1 MDADHPG
8 NLESFARCFTVDASE
23 RERFIAD
30 ARGERGEAGPKG
42 DTGPMPKHEWQGTK
56 LRFEQP
62 DGKWGKLTDLK
73 GATGK
78 DGDAGRVV
86 VVGRSGGSSGGIGSL
101 LPGAPSTE
109 PTGLAVVQGGQWV
122 NLAWPAFIQIIAGA
136 VDMGVE
142 MSRRSDFVG
151 ENIIYRG
158 EAAPGSSESSPVW
171 RIKRIEF
178 VNGFDG
184 KQDIDEKWAGG
195 NADFVNA
202 WVDRATLGYV

>member
-1 MDADHPG
+1 MSPVIQ
-8 NLESFARCFTVDASE
+8 NLVLRKRQQEVDATE
-23 RERFIAD
+23 RERFLATAKGD
-30 ARGERGEAGPKG
+30 TGEAGPKG
-42 DTGPMPKHEWQGTK
+42 DTGPMPAHQWQGTK

-73 GATGK
+73 GTTGK
-78 DGDAGRVV
+78 EGDAGRTVV
-86 VVGRSGGSSGGIGSL
+86 IGRGGSSGGMGNL

-142 MSRRSDFVG
+142 LSRRSDFVG
-151 ENIIYRG
+151 ENVIYRG
-158 EAAPGSSESSPVW
+158 EAQPGASESSPVW

-178 VNGFDG
+178 VNGSDG

-195 NADFVNA
+195 NADFTNA
-202 WVDRATLGYV
+202 WSTRNTLEYT